1 MALVSYAQGLGNQW
15 LGDSINYLAGS
26 TDCEEGRKTM
36 RAAKNEY
43 TVYTII
49 IICTSTVLFSTKKI
63 RSKILIIIM
72 FNVTVITNKCM

>member
-1 MALVSYAQGLGNQW
+1 MRRWRTNEERRQRQLGL
-15 LGDSINYLAGS
+15 DSINYLAGS

-43 TVYTII
+43 IVYTII
-49 IICTSTVLFSTKKI
+49 IICTVLFSTKKI